1 LVGAPGIGAWPGLN
15 PGVERP
21 EPFAPRKTNP
31 RAGDFL
37 SPEFDDECMTTTDYL
52 INFALI
58 ALVILQIRGS
68 RCDLK
73 TALRPLI
80 LVGAAA
86 VYYLRGIPTAGH
98 DLQLDGVLIGVGL
111 ILGIACGATTR
122 VWRASDGF
130 AYAKAGV
137 AAAVLWIVGLG
148 GRLAFEEYWSH
159 GGTKA
164 IVNFSVAH
172 HITSQDAWVAAL
184 VLMALAEVASRL
196 VTIRIR
202 AARTNQTG
210 EALGAGRRTQQA
222 SAA

>member
-1 LVGAPGIGAWPGLN
+1 
-15 PGVERP
+15 
-21 EPFAPRKTNP
+21 
-31 RAGDFL
+31 
-37 SPEFDDECMTTTDYL
+37 MTTTDYL

-86 VYYLRGIPTAGH
+86 VYYLRGIPTAGN
-98 DLQLDGVLIGVGL
+98 DLLLDGILVGVGL
-111 ILGIACGATTR
+111 ILGIACGATTK

-130 AYAKAGV
+130 SYAKAGV
-137 AAAVLWIVGLG
+137 AAAVLWVVGLG
-148 GRLAFEEYWSH
+148 ARLAFEEFWSH

-172 HITSQDAWVAAL
+172 DITSQDAWVAAL
-184 VLMALAEVASRL
+184 VLMALAEVVSRL

-202 AARTNQTG
+202 AARTHNTG
-210 EALGAGRRTQQA
+210 EALNRARRPQPATTA
-222 SAA
+222 